1 MNDLGTANLYTD
13 FQGLAKLRQQA
24 HIHDPQA
31 LKETTRQFEG
41 LFIQMMLKSMRQTT
55 TGEGLIDSDQV
66 KFYQQM
72 LDQQLSVDLGR
83 GQGIGLAKVLYRQ
96 LGGVPEEASTPKS
109 LNWPYSAT
117 VMASERPGPS
127 DQVKNAA
134 SPERKELSQDQFVQ
148 RLWPHAQKAGKELG
162 VAPEL
167 LIAQAALET
176 GWGQHMVHDAKGEN
190 SHNLFGIK
198 ADRRWQGPW
207 VGMRTLEYQ
216 DGIAVQGRA
225 AFRAYGS
232 VEASFVDYVKFLQQN
247 PRYGSVLEQGQNP
260 EAFLQGL
267 QEAGYATD
275 PNYASKIRSI
285 LSMPS
290 FQQSVAQL
298 KHS

>member
-1 MNDLGTANLYTD
+1 MNDLDKANIYTD

-24 HIHDPQA
+24 HSNDPQA

-41 LFIQMMLKSMRQTT
+41 LFIQAMLKSMRQTT
-55 TGEGLIDSDQV
+55 TGEGLFDSDQV

-96 LGGVPEEASTPKS
+96 LGGVPDETSTPRS
-109 LNWPYSAT
+109 LNWPYSVPVKT
-117 VMASERPGPS
+117 TEQPGSS
-127 DQVKNAA
+127 DQINNAA
-134 SPERKELSQDQFVQ
+134 SPEWKGLSQDQFVQ
-148 RLWPHAQKAGKELG
+148 RLWPYAEKASKQLN

-198 ADRRWQGPW
+198 ADPRWQGPG
-207 VGMRTLEYQ
+207 VGRRTLEYQ
-216 DGIAVQGRA
+216 DGIAIQGRA
-225 AFRAYGS
+225 VFRAYGS
-232 VEASFVDYVKFLQQN
+232 VEASFVDYVRFLQEN
-247 PRYGSVLEQGQNP
+247 PRYGSVLELGENP

-290 FQQSVAQL
+290 FQQTVAQL

>member
-1 MNDLGTANLYTD
+1 MNDLGTANIYTD

-24 HIHDPQA
+24 HSNDPQA

-41 LFIQMMLKSMRQTT
+41 LFIQAMLKSMRQTT
-55 TGEGLIDSDQV
+55 TGEGLFDSDQV

-96 LGGVPEEASTPKS
+96 LGGVPEEASTPKP
-109 LNWPYSAT
+109 LNWPYSTT
-117 VMASERPGPS
+117 VVASERLEAT
-127 DQVKNAA
+127 DQNNTTAPDGQK
-134 SPERKELSQDQFVQ
+134 LSQDQFVQ
-148 RLWPHAQKAGKELG
+148 RLWPAAEKAGRSLG
-162 VAPEL
+162 VAPEV

-176 GWGQHMVHDAKGEN
+176 GWGQHMVHDAKGES

-207 VGMRTLEYQ
+207 MGMRTLEYQ

-232 VEASFVDYVKFLQQN
+232 VEASFVDYVRFLQQN

-290 FQQSVAQL
+290 FQQTVAQL